1 MHKAPEMPVIPL
13 PFEPDHPAFAG
24 HFPGRPIIPGVQLL
38 DRVQRIVELE
48 HDLILGGLL
57 VAKFLGPAAP
67 GEMLELD
74 YDIGNGQL
82 RFEIRCGTRRIAS
95 GQFLVA
101 DAPAA

>member
-1 MHKAPEMPVIPL
+1 MPVIPL

-38 DRVQRIVELE
+38 DRVQRIVESE
-48 HDLILGGLL
+48 HGLTL
-57 VAKFLGPAAP
+57 DGLQAAKFLSPAAP
-67 GEMLELD
+67 GERLELD
-74 YDIGNGQL
+74 YEIGNRQV

-101 DAPAA
+101 TGHAT